1 LSPARP
7 NFKLRGKVFLITG
20 GAGTLGTALAEELFK
35 HKPRAVRLFD
45 NDENGL
51 FWAEQRF
58 RGERALRILLGDVRD
73 RWRLRFAF
81 DGVDVVVH
89 CSALKHVHLSERNPF
104 EALKTNAVGT
114 QNCIETAIEKDV
126 KVFVLV
132 SSDKAVEARGTY
144 GVTKLLSE
152 KLVLDAR
159 NFRGDHPTRFV
170 IVRPANFW
178 KSRGSVF
185 EVWQKQ
191 KEAGLPLTV
200 THPKMKR
207 YFMKLEDAVEMI
219 LYAIKHGRDGE
230 IIVPKK
236 AEKKRII
243 DLARRIS
250 KNIEITG
257 LRPGEVLDQ
266 ELMTEKEREVARETK
281 DFYII
286 PPPEEWHY

>member
-1 LSPARP
+1 MSPTRP
-7 NFKLRGKVFLITG
+7 NFRLKGKVFLITG
-20 GAGTLGTALAEELFK
+20 GAGTLGMALASELFK
-35 HKPRAVRLFD
+35 YKPKAVRLFD

-51 FWAEQRF
+51 FWAEQKF
-58 RGERALRILLGDVRD
+58 RDEKALRILLGDIRD

-81 DGVDVVVH
+81 DGVDAVIH
-89 CSALKHVHLSERNPF
+89 TSALKHVHLVERNPM
-104 EALKTNAVGT
+104 EGLKTNALGT
-114 QNCIETAIEKDV
+114 QNCIETALEKDV

-200 THPKMKR
+200 THPEMKR
-207 YFMKLEDAVEMI
+207 YFMKLEDAVQMI
-219 LYAIKHGRDGE
+219 IYAIKRGRDGE

-236 AEKKRII
+236 VEKRKII
-243 DLARRIS
+243 DLAKEIS
-250 KNIEITG
+250 NNIKITG

-266 ELMTEKEREVARETK
+266 ELMTKKEREVARETR
-281 DFYII
+281 DYWII
-286 PPPEEWHY
+286 PPPEEWTQ